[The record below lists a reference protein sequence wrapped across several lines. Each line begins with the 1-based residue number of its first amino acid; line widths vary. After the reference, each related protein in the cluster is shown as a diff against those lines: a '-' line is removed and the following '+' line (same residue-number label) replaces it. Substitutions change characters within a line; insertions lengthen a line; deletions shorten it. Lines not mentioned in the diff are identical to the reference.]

1 MASKRSRA
9 RGAVG
14 EIKNAKVFVG
24 TEKLLYENNIQIS
37 DEAKSNVHE
46 LEKQGKTVI
55 YLATGTQVVGAL
67 ALADSIKE
75 DSKTAIQALKALGMK
90 VAMLTGDNKQTAA
103 HVAQQLGLDTY
114 FAEVL
119 PEDKVKSIE
128 KLQEN
133 GAKVMMVGDGINDAP
148 ALTQADIG
156 VAIGAGTDVAI
167 ASSEI
172 VLIKNSPLDIVKII
186 KLSRSTMRKMKQN
199 LAWATSYNLIA
210 IPIAAGVLASW
221 GIILRPEWGAL
232 AMTTSSIIVVINALL
247 LKKVDLGI

>member
-1 MASKRSRA
+1 VKL
-9 RGAVG
+9 
-14 EIKNAKVFVG
+14 KNAKVFVG